1 MGNTNKTGEEAL
13 REAKKEAIKKEA
25 IKKETIKK
33 ETVKKETVKKEHKG
47 SMQKKIEELLSCLLL
62 SVGAL
67 LASFSVVCI
76 LIPNDAIDYGTAG
89 IAIIISKLT
98 NWNLSMCVAGVFLPF
113 IIVGFLILGKKFGIK
128 ALLGSAVYTVGL
140 AIFERI
146 PFELNT
152 EHFLAVV
159 FGGAI
164 LGAGLS
170 IILKN
175 GGCIDGSEIFAN
187 IVVKKISDK
196 TGKNFSMTY
205 LLIGF
210 NACVYAAVFLL
221 INRNAALMSLL
232 VYVVATSI
240 INHFTANYEAI
251 KQVTI
256 ITKEPEEL
264 INAIKK
270 ELNKTCTMMNSY
282 GAIAGENKTLI
293 CYVNYFELPKLKEI
307 ISRNKGTFS
316 TVSTIEEI
324 LR

>member
-1 MGNTNKTGEEAL
+1 MERDRVEKNVKRLEEIISCAL
-13 REAKKEAIKKEA
+13 I
-25 IKKETIKK
+25 
-33 ETVKKETVKKEHKG
+33 
-47 SMQKKIEELLSCLLL
+47 SL
-62 SVGAL
+62 GAL
-67 LASFSVVCI
+67 MASFSVVCI

-89 IAIIISKLT
+89 IAIILSMLT
-98 NWNLSMCVAGVFLPF
+98 KWNLSLCVAMVFLPF
-113 IIVGFLILGKKFGIK
+113 IIAGTVILGKKFGLK
-128 ALLGSAVYTVGL
+128 AALGSGVYTVGI

-170 IILKN
+170 LILKN

-196 TGKNFSMTY
+196 TGKNFSMSY

-210 NACVYAAVFLL
+210 NACVYAAVFVL

-240 INHFTANYEAI
+240 INHFTDHFEAI

-256 ITKEPEEL
+256 ITKDPDQL
-264 INAIKK
+264 VKDIKAQ
-270 ELNKTCTMMNSY
+270 LNKTCTIMNSY
-282 GAIAGENKTLI
+282 GAIAG
-293 CYVNYFELPKLKEI
+293 
-307 ISRNKGTFS
+307 
-316 TVSTIEEI
+316 
-324 LR
+324 